1 MASPISPGVYTTI
14 TDLSSYIGA
23 VPSTIGLICGLTKKG
38 EDNVLKFIDGRAEFI
53 AEYGEPNI
61 AEYGKNYGQGKYCAY
76 NYLGESG
83 SLFFIRC
90 MPDDAAYS
98 NIRVNVDLTDLDST
112 ASISLDYIQSSDA
125 NTIYELRSAL
135 TTSGTTFPLCVLYPI
150 GRGDYYNRLSVRII
164 AHANPMLSGIYV
176 LDIYE
181 KQSDGTEVIIESFE
195 ISFDPN
201 VKDSTGD
208 SIWIQYILNNYSS
221 VLRCEMTF
229 DGDEIMSDG
238 YNTLIKIYDKEIGAV
253 EIEEAV
259 GVASLTDSK
268 QDFND
273 WISTTYPYSY
283 CVEAIDQRGN
293 KLQGWLGNLNGD
305 DDSIEIYDSRLTGG
319 ARNWIGDISLF
330 DNSGEITYSIK
341 KSFTSVAT
349 AFASSEPASLKQ
361 GSDGSLLDASGN
373 LNTSNPG
380 GATQLL
386 SQGYL
391 GQLTSKIDGVSSV
404 DDVLDQEN
412 IYFSI
417 VYDCGYPSEVKTSI
431 STLVQTRRDC
441 VAIMDNG
448 DNSSYTN
455 AMNARLNNNTFN
467 NYFCS
472 IYEEYNKVYD
482 TFTGQ
487 DVWFSP
493 VYHMSYLL
501 PRNDNVSEIW
511 FAAAGFNRA
520 SIDTIKEL
528 RFNPRLGQR
537 DQMYLKQLNPIV
549 KFNPGY
555 TNWGQLTS
563 QAKPSALQDL
573 NIVRLVLY
581 VKRALEQYCRYF
593 IFEQNDQI
601 TWDQVSGGIVEF
613 LASIQSRRGLYSF
626 GVEVSA
632 TPYER
637 KTKTFHV
644 NVTLEPTR
652 VVEKISL
659 NFFIK

>member
-14 TDLSSYIGA
+14 TDLSSYVGA
-23 VPSTIGLICGLTKKG
+23 VPSTIGLICALTKKG
-38 EDNVLKFIDGRAEFI
+38 EDNVLKFIGGRAEFI
-53 AEYGEPNI
+53 S
-61 AEYGKNYGQGKYCAY
+61 EYGKQYGQGMYCAY

-90 MPDDAAYS
+90 MPDNAAYS
-98 NIRVNVDLTDLDST
+98 NVRISVDLAATDST
-112 ASISLDYIQSSDA
+112 ATVSLDYIDSVDINS
-125 NTIYELRSAL
+125 IYEIRSKLAS
-135 TTSGTTFPLCVLYPI
+135 TGDSHPLCILYPI
-150 GRGDYYNRLSVRII
+150 GRGEYYNAISVRLT
-164 AHANPMLSGIYV
+164 AHANPMLDGIYV
-176 LDIYE
+176 LDVYE
-181 KQSDGTEVIIESFE
+181 KQADDSETIIESFE

-201 VKDSTGD
+201 TRDNSGD
-208 SIWIQYILNNYSS
+208 SIWIQYVLNNYSTT
-221 VLRCEMTF
+221 LRCEMTT
-229 DGDEIMSDG
+229 DGDEIMSPG
-238 YNTLIKIYDKEIGAV
+238 YNTMIKVYDKEIGTV
-253 EIEEAV
+253 SV
-259 GVASLTDSK
+259 NKSNGSASLTDLK
-268 QDFND
+268 QDFVD
-273 WISTTYPYSY
+273 WASTSYPYTY
-283 CVEAIDQRGN
+283 CIEATDQRGN
-293 KLQGWLGNLNGD
+293 KIHGWCGAINVEE
-305 DDSIEIYDSRLTGG
+305 DSIEVYNSRLTGG
-319 ARNWIGDISLF
+319 AKNWIGDTVAF
-330 DNSGEITYSIK
+330 DITGEITYTIK
-341 KSFTSVAT
+341 KSNTLVST
-349 AFASSEPASLKQ
+349 AFDFDEPVPLKK
-361 GSDGSLLDASGN
+361 GSDGSLLDASGD
-373 LNTSNPG
+373 LNTSGLG
-380 GATQLL
+380 GATNLL

-391 GQLTSKIDGVSSV
+391 GQLTSKIDGSSSV
-404 DDVLDQEN
+404 DELLDQEN

-417 VYDCGYPSEVKTSI
+417 VYDCGYPTDVKTSI

-448 DNSSYTN
+448 DNSSYSNSIAKRTDVH
-455 AMNARLNNNTFN
+455 TFN
-467 NYFCS
+467 NYFCA

-482 TFTGQ
+482 SFTGQ

-501 PRNDNVSEIW
+501 PRTDNVSEVW

-555 TNWGQLTS
+555 VNWGQLTS

-581 VKRALEQYCRYF
+581 CKRALEQYCRFF

-601 TWDQVSGGIVEF
+601 TWSQVSGGIVAF
-613 LASIQSRRGLYSF
+613 LDDIKSRRGLYSF
-626 GVEVSA
+626 NVDVGA
-632 TPYER
+632 TAYER

-644 NVTLEPTR
+644 NITLEPTR
-652 VVEKISL
+652 VAEKISL